1 MPDKFHTS
9 KSTVEQYEIINYFI
23 RYRSRCFITR
33 TPNFLKPLSK
43 PKEKKK
49 KILQISKTLSIRR
62 SGVYYSKN
70 SHENKRMSSRDESTL
85 ERIESDGF
93 PLRRR
98 SSWRGCPSAAS
109 RVSWKREKRKKKRE
123 KERKKASWAALIS
136 ILRHFRPGSD
146 VVAIRVALRAPSDTC
161 HSLLPRLLKCTS
173 SNLPSHSFSRSHLA
187 ETSCS
192 SFPRSLLPFLLPLF
206 LLLVTGESRSS
217 FSYLLVTPG
226 PRKER

>member
-109 RVSWKREKRKKKRE
+109 RVSWKREKRKKKR
-123 KERKKASWAALIS
+123 KRKKESQLGGTYFNTPPLSARKRCSGNSRGFEGAVGYLPLAFATI
-136 ILRHFRPGSD
+136 IKMHFVQP
-146 VVAIRVALRAPSDTC
+146 PF
-161 HSLLPRLLKCTS
+161 SLFLSLTS
-173 SNLPSHSFSRSHLA
+173 SRD
-187 ETSCS
+187 
-192 SFPRSLLPFLLPLF
+192 
-206 LLLVTGESRSS
+206 
-217 FSYLLVTPG
+217 
-226 PRKER
+226 